1 MEKDSCFY
9 DDVYLQGG
17 NNNMY
22 NDHYKQSV
30 YYPIWEKALALIEE
44 ITKPNLIEVGCG
56 VGQFANLLFDH
67 NIINYNGIDYSKE
80 AIKLAKGNNKRF
92 ADKFIVDDAYQ
103 SQIFQEK
110 YNTVILFEVL
120 EHLDHDLLILN
131 KIAEDST
138 VLFSVPNFD
147 SESHVRFFESETE
160 ILTRYS
166 NIIRID
172 DIYQFQISKN
182 NKLYLAKGIK
192 KTV

>member
-1 MEKDSCFY
+1 MEKDSCYY
-9 DDVYLQGG
+9 DAVYLQGG

-22 NDHYKQSV
+22 NDHYQQSV
-30 YYPIWEKALALIEE
+30 YYPIWEKALTLIQE
-44 ITKPNLIEVGCG
+44 ITNPNLIEIGCG

-67 NIINYNGIDYSKE
+67 NLLHYNGIDYSKE
-80 AIKLAKGNNKRF
+80 AIKLAKANNNRF
-92 ADKFIVDDAYQ
+92 IDKFTVDDAYQ
-103 SQIFQEK
+103 SQIFCEQ

-120 EHLDHDLLILN
+120 EHLDDDLFILN
-131 KIAEDST
+131 KIAEGST

-147 SESHVRFFESETE
+147 SESHVRFFESEAE

-166 NIIRID
+166 NILSID

-192 KTV
+192 I